1 MIIMARN
8 KISLCEAVDFSTKS
22 SDDKD
27 SVLYV
32 EYNVCDVDFIATV
45 WRDRS
50 RGGVPV
56 QLHQ

>member
-1 MIIMARN
+1 MARN

-27 SVLYV
+27 SVPYV

-45 WRDRS
+45 
-50 RGGVPV
+50 
-56 QLHQ
+56 